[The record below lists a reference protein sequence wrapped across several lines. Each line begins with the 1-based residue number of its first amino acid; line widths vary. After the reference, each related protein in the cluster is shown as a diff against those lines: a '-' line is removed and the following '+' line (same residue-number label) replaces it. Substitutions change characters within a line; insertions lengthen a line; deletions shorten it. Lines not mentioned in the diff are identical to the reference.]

1 MTVTYSTAAIVK
13 EMVHHISSDLSDAD
27 IEQMI
32 NQVESEVDGIMKKS
46 GINKSSGEAA
56 VDFTFSATKHGLIRM
71 AVSARVALMVM
82 ASDTE
87 EYVSTGHAALTA
99 DLMFAIWQDC
109 VDRLSDARV
118 VDYLIG
124 L

>member
-1 MTVTYSTAAIVK
+1 MTVTYTTAAIVK
-13 EMVHHISSDLSDAD
+13 EMVHHVSSDLANED
-27 IEQMI
+27 IEEMI

-46 GINKSSGEAA
+46 GINKSAGEAA
-56 VDFTFSATKHGLIRM
+56 NDFTFSATKHGLIRM

-87 EYVSTGHAALTA
+87 EYTSTSHAALTA
-99 DLMFAIWQDC
+99 DLMFAIWLDC
-109 VDRLSDARV
+109 KEQLSDARV
-118 VDYLIG
+118 IDYLVG